1 MKNVYKKRGTV
12 EKENGHNTKKK
23 GEQKWIKEDLGG
35 GKTFSN
41 EDERDMEIQET
52 ITRVIENTRKNI
64 LMEEKRNMKRRI
76 NEEPND
82 L

>member
-1 MKNVYKKRGTV
+1 
-12 EKENGHNTKKK
+12 
-23 GEQKWIKEDLGG
+23 
-35 GKTFSN
+35 
-41 EDERDMEIQET
+41 MEIQET

-82 L
+82 LWGI

>member
-1 MKNVYKKRGTV
+1 MDITQ
-12 EKENGHNTKKK
+12 KKK